1 MDVIASY
8 FVPMVIGISL
18 AVFVGWFLLG
28 PEPLERAH
36 NVQVVAMDKTG
47 TLTLGKPTPTNVL
60 ATEMDDD
67 ELLGLA
73 ASVERSSEL
82 YISGEKR
89 IDM

>member
-1 MDVIASY
+1 
-8 FVPMVIGISL
+8 
-18 AVFVGWFLLG
+18 
-28 PEPLERAH
+28 
-36 NVQVVAMDKTG
+36 MDKTG